1 MYYYILFAFI
11 GVLVIWTLGSY
22 LVVRNLEEPSYTVI
36 EKRNGYEIRQ
46 YQPYIIAETEVTGS
60 YDEATNAGF
69 RIIADY
75 IFGNNTAKES
85 IAMTTPVLEQTS
97 EKIAM
102 TTPVINTLE
111 NEETRKI
118 SFVLPSQYTME
129 TLPLPNNP
137 RVLITP
143 VKGRKVAV
151 LSFTWYATAK
161 RVVEKKQKL
170 QNLLARDNER
180 IIGDVQVARYNPPL
194 SMPLTLR
201 NEIIIPIE

>member
-102 TTPVINTLE
+102 TTP
-111 NEETRKI
+111 
-118 SFVLPSQYTME
+118 
-129 TLPLPNNP
+129 
-137 RVLITP
+137 
-143 VKGRKVAV
+143 
-151 LSFTWYATAK
+151 
-161 RVVEKKQKL
+161 
-170 QNLLARDNER
+170 
-180 IIGDVQVARYNPPL
+180 IGDVQVARYNPPL

-201 NEIIIPIE
+201 NAIIIPIE